1 MDKQS
6 GVDEQ
11 SGEDEA
17 LSQLFRKL
25 MSSIPSAFTTA
36 QNLFKFIFHKTFHQ
50 SKRVSSSSWPPW
62 LLLFPTLLA
71 GMWSSHS
78 AGQGT
83 LQSSKNCLLPA
94 RLQGASTTSPS
105 AVSSGPPRV
114 TRLGEG
120 QVLGRGDKAVV
131 YFHKPSPDPP
141 LTNLP
146 PGLRRC
152 VQSPHSVSVY
162 EYSCVGTYHS
172 WGLSED
178 FVNSPKGSDLLE

>member
-1 MDKQS
+1 M
-6 GVDEQ
+6 DEQ

-62 LLLFPTLLA
+62 LLLFPTLFA

-78 AGQGT
+78 AGQGA

-152 VQSPHSVSVY
+152 VQSLHSVSVY

-172 WGLSED
+172 WGPSED